1 MVASAIRSFTMSENR
16 PPLSP
21 PVNAA
26 MVGLGRWGRNLVD
39 AVQGRSDRIR
49 FVAGV
54 ARTPASAADYA
65 RERGLTLTDD
75 LRAVLGDPGIQAV
88 VIATPHSRHGAQ
100 VRQAAAA
107 GKHVYVEK
115 PLALD
120 VADAASAADACA
132 ATSVQLAVGF
142 NRRFLPALTHLVRI
156 VADGEVGAPLHLEGN
171 LSGPGGYTI
180 PPGHW
185 RGSASENPAG
195 GMAPR
200 GSHIVDAMT
209 LLCGNVEWVMAQS
222 QRRVL
227 DNDADD
233 TTSALLRFESG
244 VSASLVTLMATAE
257 TWRLRV
263 LGSRGWAEM
272 IDEHT
277 VVVARLQQA
286 PETRRFPPTDTL
298 RAALEA
304 FADAIAG
311 GAPFPV
317 APSGAVHGVAVTA
330 AIARSAQRGTRVALA
345 EIA

>member
-1 MVASAIRSFTMSENR
+1 
-16 PPLSP
+16 
-21 PVNAA
+21 
-26 MVGLGRWGRNLVD
+26 
-39 AVQGRSDRIR
+39 
-49 FVAGV
+49 
-54 ARTPASAADYA
+54 
-65 RERGLTLTDD
+65 
-75 LRAVLGDPGIQAV
+75 
-88 VIATPHSRHGAQ
+88 VIATPHSTHGAQ

-132 ATSVQLAVGF
+132 AASVQLAVGF

-180 PPGHW
+180 PRGHW

-209 LLCGNVEWVMAQS
+209 LLCGSVEWVMAQS

-227 DNDADD
+227 DTDADD

-330 AIARSAQRGTRVALA
+330 AIAHSAQRGTRVALA

>member
-1 MVASAIRSFTMSENR
+1 M
-16 PPLSP
+16 
-21 PVNAA
+21 
-26 MVGLGRWGRNLVD
+26 GLGRWGRNLVD
-39 AVQGRSDRIR
+39 AVQDRSDRIR

-65 RERGLTLTDD
+65 GERGLALTSD
-75 LRAVLGDPGIQAV
+75 LGAVLDDPGIRAV
-88 VIATPHSRHGAQ
+88 VIATPHSTHGAQ
-100 VRQAAAA
+100 VRRAAAA

-120 VADAASAADACA
+120 VADAALAVDACA
-132 ATSVQLAVGF
+132 NASVQLAVGF
-142 NRRFLPALTHLVRI
+142 NRRFLPALTHLARI
-156 VADGEVGAPLHLEGN
+156 VADGGVGVPLHLEGN

-180 PPGHW
+180 APGHW
-185 RGSASENPAG
+185 RGQASENPAG

-200 GSHIVDAMT
+200 GSHVVDAMT
-209 LLCGNVEWVMAQS
+209 CLSGRVEWVMAQS

-227 DNDADD
+227 DTEADD

-244 VSASLVTLMATAE
+244 ASASLVTLMATAE

-272 IDEHT
+272 IDEDT
-277 VVVARLQQA
+277 LVVARMGEA
-286 PETRRFPPTDTL
+286 PVTRKFPPTDTL

-304 FADAIAG
+304 FADAITGEAT
-311 GAPFPV
+311 FPV
-317 APSGAVHGVAVTA
+317 APQDALHGVAVTA
-330 AIARSAQRGTRVALA
+330 AIARSAQRGTRVALS